1 MNERAENGNT
11 DDGVFKR
18 AGIFIKNLPLS
29 LANC

>member
-18 AGIFIKNLPLS
+18 AGIFIKTCRKVLHG
-29 LANC
+29 